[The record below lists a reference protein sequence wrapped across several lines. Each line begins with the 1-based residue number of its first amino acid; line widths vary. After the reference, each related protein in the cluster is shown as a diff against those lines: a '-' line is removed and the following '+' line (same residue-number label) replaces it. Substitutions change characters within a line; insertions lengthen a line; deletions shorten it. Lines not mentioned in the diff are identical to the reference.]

1 MIRLIALDLDGTV
14 LDSHGQI
21 PEPNFAA
28 ITRAVD
34 AGLEVAIATGRR
46 YEFARSILERLPA
59 PLTLILSNG
68 AIVRRHGQA
77 GSETLMRRLLP
88 RQAAREAL
96 GRAPGHR
103 ASAALIFDR
112 PLGGQVVFESIDWN
126 DPRHQRFYEAN
137 RPFVS
142 EQSPLEDALTEDP
155 VQIMFTGCCLPMRRL
170 FDDLRAEATE
180 DRADYSVA
188 LTEYGRR
195 DFSLVDV
202 MQAGC
207 SKGAALADWASRQGL
222 SPSEVMAVGD
232 NLNDLEM
239 LEFAGTSVVMGNAI
253 DDLQTRGWNRTAT
266 IDEAGVAKA
275 IETFVFAA
283 ASY

>member
-21 PEPNFAA
+21 PEANFATIA
-28 ITRAVD
+28 RAVD
-34 AGLEVAIATGRR
+34 AGVEVAIATGRR

-68 AIVRRHGQA
+68 AIVKRHGQA

-88 RQAAREAL
+88 RQAARAAL
-96 GRAPGHR
+96 GRAPAHR

-112 PLGGQVVFESIDWN
+112 PQAGQVVFESIDWS

-170 FDDLRAEATE
+170 FSDLRADATE
-180 DRADYSVA
+180 DGAVYSVA
-188 LTEYGRR
+188 LTEYERR

-202 MQAGC
+202 MQVGC

-222 SPSEVMAVGD
+222 APSEVMAVGD

-239 LEFAGTSVVMGNAI
+239 LEFAGTPVVMGNAI

-266 IDEAGVAKA
+266 NDEAGVAKA

-283 ASY
+283 ASK